1 MVKDKTQ
8 KTLEIGQYN
17 SEGKQVDKETL
28 EKIESMIATL
38 GSEEQEEDKKKVS
51 RLLQQYN
58 EFKKRNLPN
67 FCFNAE
73 KGTTLFGKFY
83 LQNVGQDVA

>member
-28 EKIESMIATL
+28 ERIESMIATL

-58 EFKKRNLPN
+58 
-67 FCFNAE
+67 
-73 KGTTLFGKFY
+73 
-83 LQNVGQDVA
+83 V